1 MEKTPSKNIWTNFL
15 ILTATGTGAFVVAA
29 RGGSMAGLLAAIYSA
44 VGILVTIISFMHM
57 RHYRAEEQE
66 RLEVEQLK
74 DRESS
79 VAMFESDGD
88 VLRAKR
94 AREQFEKW
102 FVPSWTILIMVA
114 QGLAAFLLY
123 QFFTRKDLVA
133 PAEDAA
139 LLQCA
144 FFSMFALAQYLFGKY
159 SVGLARYENARI
171 LRPSG
176 SYLMLASVV
185 SVLTAVVSAATWFG
199 YPHFDKHAAHGLS
212 AILGLLALEMLVN
225 LIMEIYRPRVQ
236 GREVHLL
243 YESRLVGLLG
253 QPGGIIST
261 AAQTLDYQFGFKVS
275 ETWFYRYLERTLA
288 WLVLL
293 WVGVFLTSS
302 CFVVLEPYEEA
313 LLERFGKPVE
323 GRQIL
328 PPGIHVKLPWPID
341 KVHRYPT
348 KAIQRFHI
356 GYEPD
361 PKLEEERVLV
371 WTKNHYKFEYN
382 MLVAS
387 RDVNLST
394 TSTNDTETVPVNL
407 LTASIP
413 VQYEITNLFQYAR
426 NHADAGTM
434 LERLASQ
441 VVSRY
446 LVSVD
451 IEDIMAKGRIQAAGE
466 LRGLLQAE
474 ADRYELGT
482 RIVFVGLQD
491 IHPPVKVAKA
501 YEDVIGSLQQRETLI
516 LNAEGFAAETVPMA
530 GAQAR
535 QMVLSAEA
543 EKISKV
549 RGASA
554 ESGQFAN
561 QVSAF
566 RASKEVYRRRTY
578 LGTLVEAISGAR
590 KYVIGTTNAQDTYWL
605 NLEDTIGDELNEVK
619 FFDDADRQAQARP
632 MGMDQANQ

>member
-15 ILTATGTGAFVVAA
+15 ILAVTGAGAFVVAA
-29 RGGSMAGLLAAIYSA
+29 RGGSMAGLLASIYSV
-44 VGILVTIISFMHM
+44 VGILVAIVSFMHM
-57 RHYRAEEQE
+57 RHFRAEEQE
-66 RLEVEQLK
+66 RLEVEKLQE
-74 DRESS
+74 RESS
-79 VAMFESDGD
+79 VALFETGGD

-102 FVPSWTILIMVA
+102 FVPSWTVLIMLG
-114 QGLAAFLLY
+114 QGIAAYMLY
-123 QFFTRKDLVA
+123 AFFARKDLVD
-133 PAEDAA
+133 PNEGVA

-144 FFSMFALAQYLFGKY
+144 FFSAFALAQYLFGKY
-159 SVGLARYENARI
+159 SVGLARYDDARL

-212 AILGLLALEMLVN
+212 IVLGLLALENLIN
-225 LIMEIYRPRVQ
+225 LIMEIYRPRVR

-275 ETWFYRYLERTLA
+275 ETWFYRYLERALA
-288 WLVLL
+288 WLILL
-293 WVGVFLTSS
+293 WVTVFLVSS
-302 CFVVLEPYEEA
+302 SFVVLEPHEEA
-313 LLERFGKPVE
+313 LLERFGKPVA
-323 GRQIL
+323 GREIIG
-328 PPGIHVKLPWPID
+328 PGMHMKMPWPID
-341 KVHRYPT
+341 RVHRYPT
-348 KAIQRFHI
+348 KAIQRIHI

-361 PKLEEERVLV
+361 PKLEEDRVLV
-371 WTKNHYKFEYN
+371 WTKNHYKYEYN

-387 RDVNLST
+387 RDINNATAT
-394 TSTNDTETVPVNL
+394 TGESDETVPVNL

-413 VQYEITNLFQYAR
+413 VQYEITNLFHFAR
-426 NHADAGTM
+426 NHADAGM
-434 LERLASQ
+434 LLERLASQ

-451 IEDIMAKGRIQAAGE
+451 IEDIMAKGRLRAAGE
-466 LRGLLQAE
+466 LKSLLQAE
-474 ADRYELGT
+474 SDKFALGT

-501 YEDVIGSLQQRETLI
+501 YEDVIGSLQQRETFI

-535 QMVLSAEA
+535 QMVLAAEA

-549 RGASA
+549 RGAFA

-566 RASKEVYRRRTY
+566 QASPEVYRRRTY
-578 LGTLVEAISGAR
+578 LQTLVTAISGAR
-590 KYVIGTTNAQDTYWL
+590 KYVMGTTNASDTYWL
-605 NLEDTIGDELNEVK
+605 NLEDTIGDELTNVK
-619 FFDDADRQAQARP
+619 FFDENDRAARSGP
-632 MGMDQANQ
+632 PEQ